1 MHNSYTFLTR
11 KPRNQS
17 GASRNVCCFVWQQCK
32 FWVLLRET
40 SSGWLLQP
48 GAWLLQRSTR
58 SSNLVSFQNQP
69 TFSQL
74 LKPKLLIWFMVSALV
89 AACQL
94 WRHHAL
100 LTTGGEHPQV
110 SSLHL
115 PVCNQRISEL
125 LYSYSLIKQ
134 WTITRVLLKLD
145 RVPLYKNCEM
155 HNKWNSTRERVCRRL
170 WGHFK
175 ARRRSAVTENGKN
188 AGGAKSIC
196 YMHLQVFVNMFLISF
211 HFDILTPH
219 KTSFIFLHFNSP
231 TMEPCHTSSHLGS
244 GVGLFI
250 EIFNLKRSCFPCWI
264 NEDSS
269 FPNSLWAGEKGEKLF
284 LYRSVPMAAAADP
297 THQRITW
304 T

>member
-1 MHNSYTFLTR
+1 MCFL
-11 KPRNQS
+11 
-17 GASRNVCCFVWQQCK
+17 
-32 FWVLLRET
+32 
-40 SSGWLLQP
+40 
-48 GAWLLQRSTR
+48 
-58 SSNLVSFQNQP
+58 
-69 TFSQL
+69 
-74 LKPKLLIWFMVSALV
+74 
-89 AACQL
+89 
-94 WRHHAL
+94 
-100 LTTGGEHPQV
+100 
-110 SSLHL
+110 
-115 PVCNQRISEL
+115 
-125 LYSYSLIKQ
+125 
-134 WTITRVLLKLD
+134 
-145 RVPLYKNCEM
+145 
-155 HNKWNSTRERVCRRL
+155 NSTVCRFIKTVRCTTSETPPESGCVVGCEVTLRHDVDQRL
-170 WGHFK
+170 QK
-175 ARRRSAVTENGKN
+175 MGKN
-188 AGGAKSIC
+188 AGVVKSIC

>member
-1 MHNSYTFLTR
+1 MPCRPLEENIHKSHLYIFLCVIRESPNSCTHT
-11 KPRNQS
+11 
-17 GASRNVCCFVWQQCK
+17 
-32 FWVLLRET
+32 
-40 SSGWLLQP
+40 
-48 GAWLLQRSTR
+48 
-58 SSNLVSFQNQP
+58 
-69 TFSQL
+69 
-74 LKPKLLIWFMVSALV
+74 
-89 AACQL
+89 
-94 WRHHAL
+94 
-100 LTTGGEHPQV
+100 
-110 SSLHL
+110 
-115 PVCNQRISEL
+115 
-125 LYSYSLIKQ
+125 SLIKQ

-155 HNKWNSTRERVCRRL
+155 HNNWNSTREQVCRRL

-175 ARRRSAVTENGKN
+175 AQRRSAVTENGKN

-244 GVGLFI
+244 GVGFFI

-269 FPNSLWAGEKGEKLF
+269 FPNSLWAGEKGEKLQWLSF
-284 LYRSVPMAAAADP
+284 YTALCRWQQQLIRP
-297 THQRITW
+297 TKGLRGCKIW
-304 T
+304 M